1 MKNNSP
7 LSTLNS
13 KLILLV
19 EDELDILENHRR
31 FFEEEG
37 YRVLLA
43 ATYAQAREH
52 LTRETPGAIV
62 LDIMLPDGNGLDLLQ
77 EIRNPNSPLSTL
89 NSKLQ
94 KLPIFMLTAWGKSED
109 VARGLR
115 LGSNDYMSKPF
126 TYEVL
131 KARVDAMF
139 RNVEQIPETIT
150 RGGLTLKIMSDEVF
164 VNGETLF
171 LTQKEF
177 SLLML
182 FVQNE
187 GRIIGAEYL
196 YEKVWGQPMM
206 GNAGAMKN
214 QVSNLRKKLMG
225 SGYTVLPVRGEGYR
239 FGLETDK
246 LPEKG

>member
-1 MKNNSP
+1 M
-7 LSTLNS
+7 NS

-43 ATYAQAREH
+43 ATYEQAREH
-52 LTRETPGAIV
+52 LARETPGAIV
-62 LDIMLPDGNGLDLLQ
+62 LDIMLPDGNGLDLLT
-77 EIRNPNSPLSTL
+77 ELRAAG
-89 NSKLQ
+89 SKI
-94 KLPIFMLTAWGKSED
+94 PIIMLTAWGKSRD

-115 LGSNDYMSKPF
+115 LGANDYMSKPF

-239 FGLETDK
+239 FGPETYK